1 MELKEEFK
9 KRPKEQE
16 QEEGEKKEDLKGQI
30 VELKKIVALQSQ
42 QIDSLKDDISIL
54 LGVFNKYDEVF
65 AKRVDEFTQ
74 QAKDLKLGSDEL
86 RKGMREGIKEGAKE
100 IIEESTQNS
109 LKRILQSMEQSI
121 DKANT
126 RIEQT
131 GESLARKISLGDIL
145 NSILGFIV
153 ALMLILGVFLGWQFR
168 SLRKETGERL
178 YQMEGIQQRL
188 TDLTIGEGKYWY
200 SEKDKK
206 AYFQKIEDI
215 KKFKEQEKARK

>member
-16 QEEGEKKEDLKGQI
+16 EGEKREDLKGQI
-30 VELKKIVALQSQ
+30 VELKKIVALQSV
-42 QIDSLKDDISIL
+42 QIDSLKEDISIL
-54 LGVFNKYDEVF
+54 LGVFTKYDKVF
-65 AKRVDEFTQ
+65 SKRVDEFTQ

-86 RKGMREGIKEGAKE
+86 RKGMKEGIKEGAKE

-109 LKRILQSMEQSI
+109 LKRILESMEQSI
-121 DKANT
+121 DRANN
-126 RIEQT
+126 RIEET
-131 GESLARKISLGDIL
+131 SKSLARKISIGDIL
-145 NSILGFIV
+145 NSILGFVVVTII
-153 ALMLILGVFLGWQFR
+153 ILGVFLGWQFR
-168 SLRKETGERL
+168 SLRKDTQERL

-188 TDLTIGEGKYWY
+188 TDLTIGESKYWY

-215 KKFKEQEKARK
+215 KKFKEQEKVRK

>member
-178 YQMEGIQQRL
+178 YQMEEIQQRL
-188 TDLTIGEGKYWY
+188 TNLTIGESKYWY